1 MIMAIALESFGF
13 FYWVAAKLLQQS
25 KGSGIKLF
33 WLTNLLCFLMTIFL
47 NNDGSILITTPILLL
62 VLKYLG
68 LKKHQKTPYLLSGVL
83 IATASSAP
91 IGVSNIVNLIS
102 LKIIGMDLYLH
113 TAMMFVPS
121 MMGLIFMTCLL
132 FMFFYKRLP
141 KSLPDIPGHFQSLRH
156 RRHSSSSFAISSFTR
171 TKSNKNHVVCACI
184 CFSRQDESICSII
197 YRYFCSSC
205 RCHRIYYPFGM
216 EMDLF
221 QNLPK
226 RLVI

>member
-1 MIMAIALESFGF
+1 
-13 FYWVAAKLLQQS
+13 
-25 KGSGIKLF
+25 
-33 WLTNLLCFLMTIFL
+33 MTIFL

-83 IATASSAP
+83 IATVSSAP

-141 KSLPDIPGHFQSLRH
+141 KSLPDIPAIFSLCGIEGTILFIRH
-156 RRHSSSSFAISSFTR
+156 QLLYQNEIKQKSCCLCLHLFFSS
-171 TKSNKNHVVCACI
+171 
-184 CFSRQDESICSII
+184 
-197 YRYFCSSC
+197 
-205 RCHRIYYPFGM
+205 G
-216 EMDLF
+216 
-221 QNLPK
+221 
-226 RLVI
+226 